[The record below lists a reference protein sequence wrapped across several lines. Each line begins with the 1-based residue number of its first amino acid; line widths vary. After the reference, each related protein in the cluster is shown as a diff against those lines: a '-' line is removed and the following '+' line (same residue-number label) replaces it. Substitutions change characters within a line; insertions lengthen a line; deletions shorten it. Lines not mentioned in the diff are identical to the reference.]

1 MEEQIQFERA
11 RCVGI
16 CRSRAELWRR
26 TAART
31 SIASARDEARAR
43 ANEASYLADLLASG
57 TDLSELAVVSGDDAD
72 A

>member
-1 MEEQIQFERA
+1 MGEQIQFERA

-26 TAART
+26 TA
-31 SIASARDEARAR
+31 
-43 ANEASYLADLLASG
+43 ASYLADLLASG